1 METASPEELP
11 ERVITAPD
19 IRHFSSVLLQ
29 KYCVSLAMD
38 ASTLHKS
45 SQGVM

>member
-1 METASPEELP
+1 METARPEELP
-11 ERVITAPD
+11 ELVITAPD
-19 IRHFSSVLLQ
+19 NCHFSLLYLQ
-29 KYCVSLAMD
+29 KYCVSFGMD

>member
-1 METASPEELP
+1 MATASLEELP
-11 ERVITAPD
+11 ELVITAPD
-19 IRHFSSVLLQ
+19 NRHFSSLSLQ
-29 KYCVSLAMD
+29 KYCVSLGMD

>member
-11 ERVITAPD
+11 ERVIIAPD
-19 IRHFSSVLLQ
+19 NRHFSLLSLQ
-29 KYCVSLAMD
+29 KYRVSFAMD